1 MKTKH
6 FAYALLSAGLVLL
19 AQPVLASTAG
29 SLPWETPLQTV
40 QTSLTGPV
48 AVSIALIA
56 IAVSG
61 GMLIF
66 GGELN
71 NFARVGVYITLVLG
85 LLVMANNVLS
95 TLYTTSATVP
105 EEFKNQAVIENNITQ
120 KHGPC

>member
-1 MKTKH
+1 MNPKH
-6 FAYALLSAGLVLL
+6 ILYLLASLSLVLL
-19 AQPVLASTAG
+19 AQPAFATTGGA

-40 QTSLTGPV
+40 QASLTGPV
-48 AVSIALIA
+48 AISIALIA

-85 LLVMANNVLS
+85 LLVMANNVLTSLYS
-95 TLYTTSATVP
+95 TGATVP
-105 EEFKNQAVIENNITQ
+105 AEYKKPVIQQTTRNTN
-120 KHGPC
+120 G